1 MPEILPEQMNSAPSR
16 SKEGGFFVFC
26 ERMLNRILPTP
37 PGIPPD
43 QVPNLRQNILMHL
56 LDGSFYVLGMSIVS
70 VQTILPVFMKE
81 LGGGP
86 VAIGSIAVLWMIG
99 QNFPS
104 MFIAHYLGPRP
115 LFRTPMVLWGLA
127 HRVMLFVCAAAT
139 FFLVGR
145 LSVDLTVPLFLLLI
159 FLIPAIGSLSG
170 LPWFQVFTKTVPV
183 QLRGRLMGV
192 RQMLGSASGAVG
204 GAIVS
209 VILFAVA
216 FPENYALLFLI
227 AGVITMISFYFLN
240 RITEPPSPPVESGAR
255 TPRMLT
261 DARRILNGNRNF
273 RNFLI
278 ADVFILMSLTA
289 GSFYSVHAIERFALP
304 ASYAGTFTAIVM
316 VANIAAN
323 IVFGIIGDTYGH
335 RVNLLA
341 FAASSAL
348 AALFA
353 VISTNILMYGI
364 VFIFLACATQIQA
377 ISRLSFIAE
386 MCKEH
391 ERPVYVGIVN
401 TLTAPTVFI
410 GLFFGWMVP
419 AAGYPAIFLTAAL
432 LAVIS
437 FLILYTVVNEPR
449 KRLP

>member
-1 MPEILPEQMNSAPSR
+1 
-16 SKEGGFFVFC
+16 
-26 ERMLNRILPTP
+26 MLTRILPTP

-43 QVPNLRQNILMHL
+43 QLAALRMNIRMHL

-104 MFIAHYLGPRP
+104 MFIAHYLGPRAQ
-115 LFRTPMVLWGLA
+115 FRTPMVWWGLA
-127 HRVMLFVCAAAT
+127 HRVMLFVCAAAA
-139 FFLVGR
+139 FFLIGR
-145 LSVDLTVPLFLLLI
+145 LPQEIIVPLFLFLI
-159 FLIPAIGSLSG
+159 FLIPVIGSLSG

-204 GAIVS
+204 GMIVS
-209 VILFAVA
+209 AILYAVA
-216 FPENYALLFLI
+216 FPANYALLFLI
-227 AGVITMISFYFLN
+227 GGVITMISFYFLN
-240 RITEPPSPPVESGAR
+240 RIVEPDSRPVEQEPR
-255 TPRMLT
+255 TPKMLT
-261 DARRILNGNRNF
+261 DARRILSGNRNF

-278 ADVFILMSLTA
+278 ADLFILMSLTV
-289 GSFYSVHAIERFALP
+289 GSFYSVHALERFSLP
-304 ASYAGTFTAIVM
+304 ASYAGTFTAVVM
-316 VANIAAN
+316 VSNIAAN
-323 IVFGIIGDTYGH
+323 ILFGIIGDTYGH

-341 FAASSAL
+341 FALFSVLAS
-348 AALFA
+348 LFA
-353 VISTNILMYGI
+353 ILSVNILMYGI
-364 VFIFLACATQIQA
+364 VFIFFAGATQIQS
-377 ISRLSFIAE
+377 ISRLAFIAE
-386 MCKEH
+386 MCREH

-410 GLFFGWMVP
+410 GLLFGWLVP
-419 AAGYPAIFLTAAL
+419 IAGYTVIFLAAAL

-449 KRLP
+449 KHLP